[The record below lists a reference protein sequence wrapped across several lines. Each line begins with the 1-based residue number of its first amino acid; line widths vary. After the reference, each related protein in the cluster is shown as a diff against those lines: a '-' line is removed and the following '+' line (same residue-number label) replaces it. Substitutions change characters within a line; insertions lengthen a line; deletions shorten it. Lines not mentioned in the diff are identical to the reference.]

1 MTSTLHVLTAAG
13 DVSARPRPSV
23 GRRVAVGAAAFLSC
37 TLPATFA
44 VSITYQ
50 LAAGI
55 EADHRFHQ
63 VTGQGLLLCA
73 FWLGGLLPLVRAGWR
88 GVAPSV
94 GASLQS
100 VAVAGTALLVAAFAP
115 GAGGLALAVLCAVST
130 ALLWAALPVRP
141 RLRGQIQG
149 LDPVTAPVAL
159 LAASLLTP
167 FIIGE
172 IWHQNHTHDEH
183 TDMAHYFD
191 MAWVSLTMVVLGIVA
206 ALVPAARRRAFWT
219 SGGLLLVGASRMAF
233 TPDVTWSLL
242 AMALGAVGTAALV
255 VRNRR

>member
-1 MTSTLHVLTAAG
+1 MTSTLPVLTAAG

-130 ALLWAALPVRP
+130 ALLWVALPVRP
-141 RLRGQIQG
+141 RLQ
-149 LDPVTAPVAL
+149 
-159 LAASLLTP
+159 
-167 FIIGE
+167 
-172 IWHQNHTHDEH
+172 
-183 TDMAHYFD
+183 
-191 MAWVSLTMVVLGIVA
+191 
-206 ALVPAARRRAFWT
+206 
-219 SGGLLLVGASRMAF
+219 SG
-233 TPDVTWSLL
+233 
-242 AMALGAVGTAALV
+242 
-255 VRNRR
+255 